1 MKLLT
6 QESGWQLEIP
16 IVGVRYLSERI
27 TGQAGPQW
35 KAGSERSCEPGSWI
49 NHDKWQ
55 TYKSMGRPK
64 TRCTAV
70 QNDVIGR
77 GCAGCLFLNLQE
89 SLPSMEATFHQV
101 AGQVLSGML
110 QTARP
115 QWLSSRAAS
124 TNEPLPPLSASRTKH
139 ALAAASAAYQSGALE
154 AQRNLNLWQCVWTSL
169 ARLRGWPCKYDRFS
183 CVRSKPSLAT
193 MFEWNR
199 RRWWRWHRWSSCPG
213 ILTCRKPTNSSSFAA
228 WPLLMFAVCV
238 NFKIFPSIFC
248 IFNRG
253 IKSEMKKRLRQ
264 KEPNCFP
271 AGQECCLS
279 TGHFWAAFTCPQ
291 PLVAAP
297 DIWGLNWGW
306 LRCKPQGDVHE
317 ICLQWGCPLRI
328 ATPDDFPDV
337 E

>member
-1 MKLLT
+1 MINDKPINQWDVPKQGALLCKMMWLDEDAQDASFWT
-6 QESGWQLEIP
+6 S
-16 IVGVRYLSERI
+16 RKAS
-27 TGQAGPQW
+27 QAW
-35 KAGSERSCEPGSWI
+35 KQHFI
-49 NHDKWQ
+49 KWQ
-55 TYKSMGRPK
+55 A
-64 TRCTAV
+64 RCC
-70 QNDVIGR
+70 QECCRQPGLNDS
-77 GCAGCLFLNLQE
+77 Q
-89 SLPSMEATFHQV
+89 
-101 AGQVLSGML
+101 
-110 QTARP
+110 
-115 QWLSSRAAS
+115 SRAAS

-139 ALAAASAAYQSGALE
+139 ALAAASAAYQGGALE

-169 ARLRGWPCKYDRFS
+169 ARLRRWPCKYDRFS